1 MTTPV
6 TTIEPTDTVAF
17 ADELM
22 RVERVRHLPVVDGD
36 VLVGLLSHRDIFAAG
51 IPLMKDP
58 SDEEDFEAKR
68 KVQVREV
75 MRGGIETVSPEEDAL
90 VAADTL
96 LTQKIGSL
104 PVVDERHHLI
114 GIVTEADFVRWA
126 RNVLAQQK
134 APARAVPSPD
144 KPSHPAKSR

>member
-1 MTTPV
+1 MKVRELMTTPV
-6 TTIEPTDTVAF
+6 TTVDPSDTVAF

-36 VLVGLLSHRDIFAAG
+36 VLVGLLAQRDIFSAS

-68 KVQVREV
+68 KVAVREV
-75 MRGGIETVSPEEDAL
+75 MRGGLETVGPDDDAMG
-90 VAADTL
+90 AADIL
-96 LTQKIGSL
+96 LTQKIGCL

-126 RNVLAQQK
+126 RHMLAQGK
-134 APARAVPSPD
+134 TPPRPAPG
-144 KPSHPAKSR
+144 KKLKS